1 MLLRLQ
7 TPAGQIRLETSIETL
22 NQDIANL
29 GYTEYTLLVK
39 GEVDLLSLKHGD
51 LVYLQPLSTT
61 NPMDTQPTNHTMD
74 SVDSMLVTVNGSI
87 PRNRSK

>member
-51 LVYLQPLSTT
+51 LLYLQPLSTT
-61 NPMDTQPTNHTMD
+61 NPMDTQPTTMD
-74 SVDSMLVTVNGSI
+74 SVDSLLVTVNGSI